1 MVFEIVNNVLL
12 ICLIII
18 NYRII
23 KKLNII
29 LVKPKSLAPIED
41 IMSCDN
47 CDSCDIYNN
56 KNNYNYDIYKFVEK
70 KDAMNVLNKGPP
82 KLIHPSPSLPD
93 PIKSQISTLQLTQLS
108 HTEKLTNC
116 EEQKYMQDTVNY
128 DNVNYDKD
136 KLLETEEKKEEKE
149 SIVSALRRAAL
160 HFNPLPEA
168 GAKSEDTF
176 KSARLNCDHVR
187 VQNISPRRVCHR
199 PSHESR
205 VSRERE
211 GGG

>member
-47 CDSCDIYNN
+47 CDSCDS
-56 KNNYNYDIYKFVEK
+56 YDIYKFDEK
-70 KDAMNVLNKGPP
+70 KDATKLLNKGPP

-93 PIKSQISTLQLTQLS
+93 PIKSQISTLQLKPLSRTEQLP
-108 HTEKLTNC
+108 NC
-116 EEQKYMQDTVNY
+116 EEQKYMQYTVNY

-136 KLLETEEKKEEKE
+136 KLLETEEKKEEKWVE
-149 SIVSALRRAAL
+149 ISIS
-160 HFNPLPEA
+160 
-168 GAKSEDTF
+168 K
-176 KSARLNCDHVR
+176 
-187 VQNISPRRVCHR
+187 
-199 PSHESR
+199 
-205 VSRERE
+205 
-211 GGG
+211 

>member
-47 CDSCDIYNN
+47 CDSCNSCDSYDGYN
-56 KNNYNYDIYKFVEK
+56 NYDIYKFDEK
-70 KDAMNVLNKGPP
+70 KDATKLLNKGPP
-82 KLIHPSPSLPD
+82 KPTHPPPTLPH
-93 PIKSQISTLQLTQLS
+93 PIKLQLSTLQLKPLS
-108 HTEKLTNC
+108 HAEQLTNS
-116 EEQKYMQDTVNY
+116 EEKKYIQNNVNY

-136 KLLETEEKKEEKE
+136 KLLETEEKKEEKWVE
-149 SIVSALRRAAL
+149 ISIS
-160 HFNPLPEA
+160 
-168 GAKSEDTF
+168 K
-176 KSARLNCDHVR
+176 
-187 VQNISPRRVCHR
+187 
-199 PSHESR
+199 
-205 VSRERE
+205 
-211 GGG
+211 

>member
-1 MVFEIVNNVLL
+1 MILMYIYYIMVFEIVNNVLL

-136 KLLETEEKKEEKE
+136 KLLETEEKKEEKWVE
-149 SIVSALRRAAL
+149 I
-160 HFNPLPEA
+160 E
-168 GAKSEDTF
+168 
-176 KSARLNCDHVR
+176 
-187 VQNISPRRVCHR
+187 ISK
-199 PSHESR
+199 
-205 VSRERE
+205 
-211 GGG
+211 

>member
-41 IMSCDN
+41 IMSCDSCDN
-47 CDSCDIYNN
+47 YDSC
-56 KNNYNYDIYKFVEK
+56 NNYCIYKFVEK

-136 KLLETEEKKEEKE
+136 KLLETEEKKEEKWVE
-149 SIVSALRRAAL
+149 I
-160 HFNPLPEA
+160 E
-168 GAKSEDTF
+168 
-176 KSARLNCDHVR
+176 
-187 VQNISPRRVCHR
+187 ISK
-199 PSHESR
+199 
-205 VSRERE
+205 
-211 GGG
+211 

>member
-1 MVFEIVNNVLL
+1 MVFEIVNNLLL

-29 LVKPKSLAPIED
+29 LIKPKPLAPLVED

-136 KLLETEEKKEEKE
+136 KLLETEEKKEEKWVE
-149 SIVSALRRAAL
+149 I
-160 HFNPLPEA
+160 E
-168 GAKSEDTF
+168 
-176 KSARLNCDHVR
+176 
-187 VQNISPRRVCHR
+187 ISK
-199 PSHESR
+199 
-205 VSRERE
+205 
-211 GGG
+211 